1 MDEYTLNL
9 PDHSHT
15 QNQRS
20 EWQLL
25 GELELP
31 AGVTLDEPIRT
42 WLTRLFDPL
51 ALHGDFL
58 NRILQSAQDAA
69 ARVLVSE
76 SAGKGDHIHLV
87 IYGPREQGPK
97 PGTWGFFRVE
107 KMESPTEEPSTAAHS
122 IEFYLYREGLS

>member
-1 MDEYTLNL
+1 LNL

-20 EWQLL
+20 EWQFL

-31 AGVTLDEPIRT
+31 AGVNLDEPIRT
-42 WLTRLFDPL
+42 WLAGLFDPL

-58 NRILQSAQDAA
+58 NRILKSAQDAA
-69 ARVLVSE
+69 ARVFLSE
-76 SAGKGDHIHLV
+76 SAGKVDHIHLV
-87 IYGPREQGPK
+87 IYGPNEQGLK

-107 KMESPTEEPSTAAHS
+107 KVENNAEEPFTAAHS
-122 IEFYLYREGLS
+122 IEFYLYREGQS